1 MGTASTA
8 TVSTAGDFLAPP
20 SNHRDGGGGGS
31 HHSRDGS
38 VSPVRHAPKTAME
51 IILHFTHYGL
61 QETLCFQLPTK
72 RERTPSVI
80 SAGRPPWVDKQ
91 MAHRLKIP
99 HTFVIHTYTKP
110 TKCHFCG
117 KMLMGVIKQG
127 VKCKDCGY
135 NAHKKCAEKVP
146 WDCTGEV
153 SQCD

>member
-1 MGTASTA
+1 M
-8 TVSTAGDFLAPP
+8 FL
-20 SNHRDGGGGGS
+20 
-31 HHSRDGS
+31 
-38 VSPVRHAPKTAME
+38 
-51 IILHFTHYGL
+51 
-61 QETLCFQLPTK
+61 QLPTK

-153 SQCD
+153 SQSIWCTQYVENGTVIM

>member
-1 MGTASTA
+1 
-8 TVSTAGDFLAPP
+8 
-20 SNHRDGGGGGS
+20 
-31 HHSRDGS
+31 
-38 VSPVRHAPKTAME
+38 
-51 IILHFTHYGL
+51 
-61 QETLCFQLPTK
+61 
-72 RERTPSVI
+72 
-80 SAGRPPWVDKQ
+80 

-153 SQCD
+153 SQSIWCTQYVENGTVIM